1 MRLWGRESWGTPAM
15 GTPASCPSQV
25 RDAGNVAGSISPRQV
40 PVPIFLPLSHRV
52 CSKCSPPRQGE
63 GDFSS
68 MTHAALLCRLG
79 TSCHLLPSPLRS
91 CPVLVPCAPLPRL
104 HRRRRDPQSSSP
116 APSFGPGA
124 SVAAQHLPAHR
135 APPTARVGSGAF
147 PSPSSR
153 QRGRRALGTQLRH
166 VRSPVTA
173 KAPAPALLSCPSQ

>member
-1 MRLWGRESWGTPAM
+1 MRPWGRESWRTLSLGTPAPRP
-15 GTPASCPSQV
+15 GQV
-25 RDAGNVAGSISPRQV
+25 RDAGNVTGSIFPRQV
-40 PVPIFLPLSHRV
+40 PVFILLPFCHCV
-52 CSKCSPPRQGE
+52 CSKCPPPCHGE

-79 TSCHLLPSPLRS
+79 TSCHLLPPPLRS
-91 CPVLVPCAPLPRL
+91 CPVLVPCPPLPRL

-124 SVAAQHLPAHR
+124 SDAAQHLPAHR
-135 APPTARVGSGAF
+135 APPTARVGSRAF

-173 KAPAPALLSCPSQ
+173 EAPAPALLRCPSQ